1 MERLKQMS
9 IFARVAEL
17 GSFTAVARQLH
28 ISVSAVSQI
37 IARLEDE
44 LQIKLLNRSTRST
57 GLTEAGKIY
66 YQGCRRMLNEASLVH
81 EQIFAL
87 NNNLSGTLRI
97 GSSTTMAQNVLATMS
112 TRLLAEYPSLKV
124 NLISGHPTP
133 DLIAQGLDL
142 VIKTGELE
150 DSSLFAKLLGSI
162 PMSICAA
169 SSYLQK
175 IDLPSDIAKLSSLSW
190 LEYTQHPYHQIELYS
205 AEEQILRLSPEGRF
219 STNDPQTL
227 IHWLKAGA
235 GIAFIPIQWVMEDIN
250 RGNIQVILPEYRSRP
265 RPVYALY
272 TAKDKLP
279 LKVQVCIE
287 YLSNYFKQT
296 ADNSPLF
303 RKTV

>member
-1 MERLKQMS
+1 MQRLKQMS

-37 IARLEDE
+37 IAKLEDE

-66 YQGCRRMLNEASLVH
+66 YQGCRRMLNEATLVH

-97 GSSTTMAQNVLATMS
+97 GSSTTMAQNVLAPMT
-112 TRLLAEYPSLKV
+112 THLLAEYPGLNV

-133 DLIAQGLDL
+133 DLITQGLDL

-150 DSSLFAKLLGSI
+150 DSSLFARLLGSV

-175 IDLPSDIAKLSSLSW
+175 IDLPTDPTKLTSLSW
-190 LEYTQHPYHQIELYS
+190 LEYTQHPYHEIELYS
-205 AEEQILRLSPEGRF
+205 AEDQLFKLSPEGRF
-219 STNDPQTL
+219 RTNDPQTL
-227 IHWLKAGA
+227 IYWLKAGA
-235 GIAFIPIQWVMEDIN
+235 GLAWIPIQWIMDEIHQ
-250 RGNIQVILPEYRSRP
+250 GNIQVIFPEYRSRP

-279 LKVQVCIE
+279 LKVQICIE
-287 YLSNYFKQT
+287 YLSNYFKQ
-296 ADNSPLF
+296 SVPPLQGEI
-303 RKTV
+303 